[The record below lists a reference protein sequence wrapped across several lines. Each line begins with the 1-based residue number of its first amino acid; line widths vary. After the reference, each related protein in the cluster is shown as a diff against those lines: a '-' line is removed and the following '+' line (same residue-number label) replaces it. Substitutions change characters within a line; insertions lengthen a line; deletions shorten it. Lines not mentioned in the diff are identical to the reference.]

1 MKQHK
6 KPFRLSNLPNSLYV
20 LFVVFIAASLA
31 VPKFLTPGN
40 LSNLILQSSILLLL
54 SFGMSLVLMTGCID
68 LSVGGILSM
77 TGVVM
82 ATMLRM
88 NVPAI
93 WAIAIGLLT
102 GVLFGI
108 VNGLLITKLRL
119 PSFITTFA
127 TMGIAQ
133 SIANVVSEKRTVYW
147 EANSSNSLIDTLGRD
162 FIRIEFGQT
171 AKEVLTISYLV
182 LITAVVIT
190 VVMLLFNKTTLKSRV
205 FAIGE
210 NEEIAR
216 LAGIKTHLW
225 QIGIYAASGLL
236 AAMASLL
243 VLIRTNS
250 LQPTTGE
257 GLEFQAV
264 VAAVLGGNTLKG
276 GKGSLTGTILGA
288 LALYSVRSA
297 LSLAGIDTSV
307 VMIVIGAV
315 LILGMWLNETI
326 QKYEERIVG
335 ILRSIVLGRNHG
347 RNA

>member
-6 KPFRLSNLPNSLYV
+6 KQFRLSNLPNSAYV
-20 LFVVFIAASLA
+20 LLVVFISASLA

-54 SFGMSLVLMTGCID
+54 SFGMSLVLMTGNID

-82 ATMLRM
+82 ASLLRM
-88 NVPAI
+88 DIQAG
-93 WAIAIGLLT
+93 WAISAGLLA
-102 GVLFGI
+102 GILFGCL
-108 VNGLLITKLRL
+108 NGVLITKLRM

-127 TMGIAQ
+127 TMGVAQ
-133 SIANVVSEKRTVYW
+133 SLANVISGKRTVHW
-147 EANSSNSLIDTLGRD
+147 EPSEANHLIDVLGKD
-162 FIRIEFGQT
+162 LIRIEFGENASQ
-171 AKEVLTISYLV
+171 VLTVSYLV
-182 LITAVVIT
+182 LITVVVVI
-190 VVMLLFNKTTLKSRV
+190 VVLTLFNKTSLKSRV

-216 LAGIKTHLW
+216 LAGIKTHIW
-225 QIGIYAASGLL
+225 KIGIFATSGLL
-236 AAMASLL
+236 AAIASLL

-264 VAAVLGGNTLKG
+264 VAAVLGGNTLRG
-276 GKGSLTGTILGA
+276 GKGSLYGTILGA

-315 LILGMWLNETI
+315 LVLGMWLNETI
-326 QKYEERIVG
+326 QLYEDKFIDLIKSV
-335 ILRSIVLGRNHG
+335 LRRRKHEQEG
-347 RNA
+347 